1 MKDYY
6 QILGVEKSAS
16 DEDIKK
22 AFRKLAQKYHP
33 DKKSGDE
40 AKFKE
45 VSEAY
50 SVLGNAKKR
59 REYDSYGRTFA
70 GGGGPQGGF
79 GGFQDFSGFAQDID
93 IEDLFGGF
101 QDIFGGG
108 RSRRVKRGR
117 DISIDLQIDFK
128 ESVFGTTKKVLIAK
142 VSECAACSGTGAQE
156 GSEMETCSTCNGQ
169 GRVHETRNSILGT
182 FQTVKTCETCGGQ
195 GKIPKKKCKKCHGEG
210 VVKQEEEITITI
222 PAGIDNG
229 EMIRLTKKGEAIKGG
244 EPGDLYVKVHVQ
256 PHEIFKKQGTHLIV
270 EVPLKLTDAL
280 LGTTYTL
287 TTLEGKTLDIKVP
300 PMKETEETL
309 RVRNRGI
316 PLEGGDRG
324 DLLLKLSV
332 ALPKNLS
339 VQSKKLIDELKEH
352 GL

>member
-1 MKDYY
+1 MKNYY
-6 QILGVEKSAS
+6 DILGVEKTAS

-79 GGFQDFSGFAQDID
+79 GGFQGGFAQDID
-93 IEDLFGGF
+93 LEDLFGGF

-108 RSRRVKRGR
+108 GGRRVKRGR
-117 DISIDLQIDFK
+117 DISIDLQLDFK

-142 VSECAACSGTGAQE
+142 VAECNTCSGTGAQE
-156 GSEMETCSTCNGQ
+156 GSEMETCKTCNGQ

-182 FQTVKTCETCGGQ
+182 FQTVKGCETCAGHGQ
-195 GKIPKKKCKKCHGEG
+195 IPKKKCKKCHGEG
-210 VVKQEEEITITI
+210 VSKQEEEITITI
-222 PAGIDNG
+222 PAGINDG
-229 EMIRLTKKGEAIKGG
+229 EMIRLTKRGEAIKGG
-244 EPGDLYVKVHVQ
+244 EPGDLYVKIHVQ
-256 PHEIFKKQGTHLIV
+256 PHETFSKQGTNLIAR
-270 EVPLKLTDAL
+270 VPLKLTDAL

-287 TTLEGKTLDIKVP
+287 TTLEGKTIDVKVP
-300 PMKETEETL
+300 PMTETEETL
-309 RVRNRGI
+309 RVRGKGVPI
-316 PLEGGDRG
+316 EGREQG

-339 VQSKKLIDELKEH
+339 VQSKKLIEELKEQ